1 MITQIFRPLRT
12 AVLVLAALAPITNAW
27 ADGNP
32 ADRTQAFGYQFT
44 EAELDSFPQKTNLP
58 TVYLQVYKT
67 NYDAATDATSFAL
80 DAQGKGQLESLETV
94 FGKKNEWYYF
104 TKITIRDDHGT
115 IKERNEWTGVRGR
128 GNATWDVYGTYKKP
142 LRLKFPKKTDL
153 LTTKVDGAEVN
164 NHANAKSW
172 TLLANHY
179 DATLIRNAMAS
190 ELGKFVGMEFCPAYK
205 FVDLV
210 VNNTYM
216 GTYQISDHVQV
227 DPKRVPINETTGFFV
242 EATTNKRTGF
252 LEDPY
257 LEIPY
262 NNGNGTF
269 FVNVKSPDPD
279 VVTPTG
285 ASTDPKYTALKEHL
299 SKVAKLAFNGPWDA
313 SAEETWRDYVDLPLA
328 VNAFIALEMTGD
340 YDAVQANCY
349 AYLDDLNSKLKFG
362 PLWDFDLAWGNICN
376 GADMSQKH
384 FWEGEYTPFGTLC
397 AKVFESD
404 PYFVKALYERW
415 TELKEQGIESFL
427 SGKADELAALVSQSA
442 ALNYS
447 QVSGESLNKDWADGN
462 QYSDL
467 ASAYAVMKNFIAK
480 NVAYTETT
488 FKAQYDKLGC
498 ASLIHTH
505 DYSSYVAQ
513 ADGTYKRTCS
523 VCGEADPEG
532 QTYYRFT
539 VYPESAQAETIY
551 ATSWQPDEQHPNAVA
566 SVNVT
571 PGLEANIQGYNI
583 YNNTKDEAGNQVCP
597 DFRLTDGHP
606 YYGPNKF
613 VATKA
618 HYTRSV
624 KNTWGTIVLPYK
636 YQVAETE
643 EASFYHIKAVEQTA
657 EGPMLLLELID
668 PTVEGNA
675 SAYTPVVF
683 KRQNDAVTEVNVDGE
698 NVTVKK
704 TSGSYTKTTAEGWTL
719 VGVMEQ
725 TVFNVKDEAFAG
737 KDIYYISNNKFW
749 HATGKLTNNPFRAYI
764 EHTAQGDATAVKS
777 LGIKVADNGD
787 ATAVDGISVD
797 EAVAVFIDRGAL
809 EVVVP
814 HDMDVTVHALSGA
827 LVARKSVKAGARVR
841 IQLPA
846 GIYVVNGVKVII

>member
-12 AVLVLAALAPITNAW
+12 AVLALAALTPLANAW

-67 NYDAATDATSFAL
+67 NYDAATDATTFAL

-128 GNATWDVYGTYKKP
+128 GNATWNQWESKKKP

-179 DATLIRNAMAS
+179 DATLIRNAMTN
-190 ELGKFVGMEFCPAYK
+190 ELGQFVGMEFCPAYK

-227 DPKRVPINETTGFFV
+227 DPKRVPINEKTGYFV
-242 EATTNKRTGF
+242 EAITDKMDGF

-262 NNGNGTF
+262 GGGNF
-269 FVNVKSPDPD
+269 YMNVKSPDPD
-279 VVTPTG
+279 VATANGP
-285 ASTDPKYTALKEHL
+285 STDPKYMGLKDHI
-299 SKVAKLAFNGPWDA
+299 SKIAQLAFNGPWT
-313 SAEETWRDYVDLPLA
+313 ENGGWRDYVDLPLA
-328 VNAFIALEMTGD
+328 VNAFIALELTGD
-340 YDAVQANCY
+340 YDGTQANCY
-349 AYLDDLNSKLKFG
+349 AYIDDLNSKLKFG
-362 PLWDFDLAWGNICN
+362 PLWDFDLAWGNLCN
-376 GADMSQKH
+376 GRNMSTLH
-384 FWEGEYTPFGTLC
+384 FWEGEYTPVGALC
-397 AKVFESD
+397 AKVFQSD
-404 PYFVKALYERW
+404 PYFVKAVYERW
-415 TELKEQGIESFL
+415 TELMGQGLEQFL
-427 SGKADELAALVSQSA
+427 SGKADELAALISQSA

-447 QVSGESLNKDWADGN
+447 QETGENLNKGWADGN
-462 QYSDL
+462 NYSDL
-467 ASAYAVMKNFIAK
+467 ASTYTVMKNFIA
-480 NVAYTETT
+480 NHVDWMETT

-498 ASLIHTH
+498 ASLNHTH
-505 DYSSYVAQ
+505 DYSSYMAQ
-513 ADGTYKRTCS
+513 DDGTYRRACS
-523 VCGEADPEG
+523 GCGEADPAG
-532 QTYYRFT
+532 LTYYRFT
-539 VYPESAQAETIY
+539 VYPESAKAETVY
-551 ATSWQPDEQHPNAVA
+551 ATSWQPDGEHPNAVA

-583 YNNTKDEAGNQVCP
+583 YNNTKDEAGNQECP

-624 KNTWGTIVLPYK
+624 KNDWGTIVLPYK

-668 PTVEGNA
+668 PTVDGNA

-683 KRQNDAVTEVNVDGE
+683 KRQNDAVTAVNVDGE

-725 TVFNVKDEAFAG
+725 TVFNVTDEAFAG

-764 EHTAQGDATAVKS
+764 EHAASGSEPAVKA
-777 LGIKVADNGD
+777 LGIGVANSDD
-787 ATAVDGISVD
+787 ITAVDGIPAAD
-797 EAVAVFIDRGAL
+797 AVAVFIDHGAL

-827 LVARKSVKAGARVR
+827 LVARKSVKAGGKVR
-841 IQLPA
+841 IELPA